1 MLDKMLYFVV
11 AHGVMITTQTII
23 RNIAHM
29 KFKSK
34 MEIFVNGLSK
44 WKIK

>member
-1 MLDKMLYFVV
+1 
-11 AHGVMITTQTII
+11 
-23 RNIAHM
+23 M

-44 WKIK
+44 WENKIETQVEVNRQICRIDSPI